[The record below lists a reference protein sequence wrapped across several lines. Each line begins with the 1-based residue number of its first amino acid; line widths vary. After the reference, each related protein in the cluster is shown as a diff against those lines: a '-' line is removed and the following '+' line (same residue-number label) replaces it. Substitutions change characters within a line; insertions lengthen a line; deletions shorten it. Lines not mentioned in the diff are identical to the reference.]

1 MNEIC
6 KVNGFR
12 HAIKSLKFPQI
23 HHIVEVLSHHRDCG
37 FASRSGIGMC
47 DLVRCFTEFL
57 GPARC
62 TKSEGECLN
71 YADCMGEIPC
81 QSEHWSCVVQG
92 FKKWTLRQNHI
103 PQAQITWIRPSGGPQ
118 PTIFIS
124 TSHWSLDHYSPY
136 WSLDHYSLPTY
147 LSICTYVFAGVW
159 PELRKHGHMF
169 NPNPPLHQMG

>member
-1 MNEIC
+1 MHCERNMQSKWVQAC
-6 KVNGFR
+6 NQK
-12 HAIKSLKFPQI
+12 PQI

-71 YADCMGEIPC
+71 YVDCMGEIPC
-81 QSEHWSCVVQG
+81 QSEHWSYVVQG

-124 TSHWSLDHYSPY
+124 TSHWLLDHYSPY

-147 LSICTYVFAGVW
+147 LSICTQTVIS
-159 PELRKHGHMF
+159 KHFKVDRRGAHRTW
-169 NPNPPLHQMG
+169 Q